1 MPTVRKQ
8 SPGRV
13 TIHGIGTFEQGDTA
27 EVDGDTAEY
36 LTEDRGDFEEV
47 IDVEAPEAETTPEE
61 PETVEEHIDAGECP
75 WCDDYSGDHVGRHAS
90 SAHPEEWEAYQG
102 GD

>member
-27 EVDGDTAEY
+27 EVDGETADY
-36 LTEDRGDFEEV
+36 LTEERGDFEEV
-47 IDVEAPEAETTPEE
+47 IDVEAPAE
-61 PETVEEHIDAGECP
+61 PEPDEPDTIGEAIDAGECP
-75 WCDDYSGDHVGRHAS
+75 WCDRDGLQNVGSHAS
-90 SAHPEEWEAYQG
+90 QSHPEKWSEYQEAE
-102 GD
+102 